1 MLLLHQFSQS
11 SHVEVHVGIASC
23 SSLAHMVLVCL
34 VVYRFHVSRSI
45 SSNTRYMH
53 IRSGQAEASRLPEAS
68 SECLVGDLESLV
80 QSNIGKNNYLFEV
93 EQSQSIVFCSHVA
106 YRDFPHSSWLVVR

>member
-53 IRSGQAEASRLPEAS
+53 IRSGQAEASRLPEAL
-68 SECLVGDLESLV
+68 SECLVGGSGV
-80 QSNIGKNNYLFEV
+80 T
-93 EQSQSIVFCSHVA
+93 CSV
-106 YRDFPHSSWLVVR
+106 